1 MLSKMVSLY
10 DYLGRPAGKALG
22 WAVAKN
28 ASRINAHVEKRT
40 VVNRAY
46 QGEVNLYSEDLLK
59 VFFKNPS
66 NKAIIE
72 ADEREYHE
80 RRIRRALWG
89 K

>member
-1 MLSKMVSLY
+1 MSSKMLSLY

-28 ASRINAHVEKRT
+28 ASKVNARVEKRI
-40 VVNRAY
+40 VVNSAY

-89 K
+89 R